1 MMKLT
6 FFVAI
11 FSFISLLG
19 NAQTREELEKQKQQL
34 KREIAETQKLLD
46 GTNAEKNKTLSGV
59 IILTHKANLQ
69 DRVVGTITKDL
80 NILDNNI
87 YSIQRDVNRYDRLLD
102 TLKQEYAKSM
112 VYAYKNRGN
121 YEFLNFIFSAN
132 TFNDAI
138 KRMSYLKSYRAYREM
153 QGQNILRT
161 QELRRKRLE
170 DLGATKE
177 TKKSSLEVQK
187 EEMEKL
193 ATQKAEQEKIVEDLK
208 KKGKSLASRIAEK
221 QKQVAKV
228 NAAVKA
234 AIAKA
239 IKEEKERARLEAIR
253 IKKEKADANAKAK
266 KENATAKTD
275 VVTTKTKTTRK
286 PKVAPAEPETKD
298 FNTENIALNSNFER
312 NKGSLPWPVDNG
324 AVINH
329 FGPIVLHDNLKID
342 NKAITI
348 KADIGASVKAVFDG
362 TVILVSE
369 VDDGKYMVLIKHGGY
384 YTTYENLSNVI
395 VKKDEL
401 VKARQE
407 LGKVASNYDGI
418 GSIDFYTKKRY
429 DDLDPE
435 KWLRKK

>member
-1 MMKLT
+1 MIKLT
-6 FFVAI
+6 FFVTL
-11 FSFISLLG
+11 FSFISLIG
-19 NAQTREELEKQKQQL
+19 QAQTREELERQKQQL

-69 DRVVGTITKDL
+69 DKVVGTITKDL

-87 YSIQRDVNRYDRLLD
+87 YNIQRDINRYDRLLD

-170 DLGATKE
+170 DLGVTKE

-187 EEMEKL
+187 EEMDKL
-193 ATQKAEQEKIVEDLK
+193 ASQKAEQEKIVEDLK

-221 QKQVAKV
+221 ERQVAKV

-239 IKEEKERARLEAIR
+239 IKEEKERARLEALR
-253 IKKEKADANAKAK
+253 LKKEKADANAKTK
-266 KENATAKTD
+266 KENKTVGADVAT
-275 VVTTKTKTTRK
+275 TKTTRK
-286 PKVAPAEPETKD
+286 PKVAPAEPETQD
-298 FNTENIALNSNFER
+298 FNSENIALNSRFER
-312 NKGSLPWPVDNG
+312 NKGNLPWPVDNG

-329 FGPIVLHDNLKID
+329 YGTIILPSGTSLSN
-342 NKAITI
+342 NAITI
-348 KADIGASVKAVFDG
+348 SASIGTPVKAVFDG
-362 TVILVSE
+362 RVILVSE
-369 VDDGKYMVLIKHGGY
+369 VDDAKYMVLIQHGGY

-395 VKKDEL
+395 VKKDEQ

-418 GSIDFYTKKRY
+418 GSIDFYAKKGY
-429 DDLDPE
+429 ADLDPE
-435 KWLRKK
+435 KWLRRK